1 MWDAPRV
8 VIMEDTPY
16 PYPALLVAE
25 ATPEGDLYEVFTATH
40 GLPVLLEKSSPRG
53 VYKGTRE
60 EWLEAAAII
69 MGGLINHGMTL
80 KNRSTCYRGKTSFK
94 RNAVSFDRYLAH
106 TFGGKPKDYHFKPDK
121 VRYACSLQDTGMAAS
136 NALAH
141 VHFAHATGNNHHEI
155 RMGVHVGG
163 RKLKDDSTR
172 VADILLHEMIHTCAP
187 RAGHGGA
194 FNAICHQM
202 GLSGKMTATVASDEL
217 RTVLWDKVTSC
228 LGKYPH
234 QAVKLIPRGQRGK
247 GSRLIK
253 VTCPECSFN
262 MRTTRKWI
270 IKAYEENDGLSCPI
284 GHGHMIHPE
293 FTLPEVMLG

>member
-1 MWDAPRV
+1 MWGASRM
-8 VIMEDTPY
+8 VIMEDTPC
-16 PYPALLVAE
+16 PYPALLVPEGTLE
-25 ATPEGDLYEVFTATH
+25 ATAYTAFTVKH
-40 GLPVLLEKSSPRG
+40 GLTVLLEKSSPRG

-80 KNRSTCYRGKTSFK
+80 KNRSTVYRGKTSFK
-94 RNAVSFDRYLAH
+94 RNAVSFDRYLS
-106 TFGGKPKDYHFKPDK
+106 TTYGGKPKDYHFKPNK

-163 RKLKDDSTR
+163 RQLKDDSAR

-187 RAGHGGA
+187 RSGHGGA
-194 FNAICHQM
+194 FKAIAHQM
-202 GLSGKMTATVASDEL
+202 GLVGKMTATVASEEC
-217 RTVLWDKVTSC
+217 RTALWEQVVTR

-234 QAVKLIPRGQRGK
+234 QAVKLTPRGQRGK

-253 VTCPECSFN
+253 VICPTCAFN

-270 IKAYEENDGLSCPI
+270 IKAYEDNDGLSCPI
-284 GHGHMIHPE
+284 GHGYMIHPE
-293 FTLPEVMLG
+293 FTLPEVMLE